1 MGGEILVA
9 EGRDTAGLNRGIG
22 GVGSCGA
29 GRPEGDGGT
38 GWVGKGEV
46 WRFFYG
52 ESVWGPTRHPQV
64 LILWEKFQVLQML
77 I

>member
-46 WRFFYG
+46 RRFFYG
-52 ESVWGPTRHPQV
+52 EFV
-64 LILWEKFQVLQML
+64 
-77 I
+77 

>member
-9 EGRDTAGLNRGIG
+9 EGRDTAGLDREIG

-46 WRFFYG
+46 RRFFL
-52 ESVWGPTRHPQV
+52 WGIRVRPTKHPQV
-64 LILWEKFQVLQML
+64 LIL
-77 I
+77 

>member
-9 EGRDTAGLNRGIG
+9 EGRDTAGLDREIG

-29 GRPEGDGGT
+29 RRPEGDGSA

-46 WRFFYG
+46 RIFFYG
-52 ESVWGPTRHPQV
+52 EFVWGPQDTPKCLYYR
-64 LILWEKFQVLQML
+64 KNFKCSKC
-77 I
+77 